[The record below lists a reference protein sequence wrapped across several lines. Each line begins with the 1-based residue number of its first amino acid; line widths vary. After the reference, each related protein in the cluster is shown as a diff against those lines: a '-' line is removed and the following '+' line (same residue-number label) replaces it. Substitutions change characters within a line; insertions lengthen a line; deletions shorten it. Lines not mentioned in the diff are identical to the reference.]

1 MRRIAVAAAS
11 CVAAVAVSGCANTA
25 VAGRPAAVEPT
36 VVAAAT
42 PSPSVAANRAVCVDF
57 DARGGSLYSVFV
69 VPMMAGPSG
78 QSSVSVDATS
88 LARATAALA
97 EVGAGSLDEAS
108 GDIRDQGERLSAS
121 AGALGIHDNAE
132 GTAMLTSF
140 VSLAVAC
147 QLAGHQPSWFDAEAL
162 AR

>member
-1 MRRIAVAAAS
+1 MRRICAVVAA
-11 CVAAVAVSGCANTA
+11 CAVAVMASGCASTA
-25 VAGRPAAVEPT
+25 VVGTPSAAEPT

-57 DARGGSLYSVFV
+57 DARGGSLYSLFV
-69 VPMMAGPSG
+69 VPMMAGPTG
-78 QSSVSVDATS
+78 QSSVNVDASS
-88 LARATAALA
+88 LTRATAALA
-97 EVGAGSLDEAS
+97 DMGAGALDDAT
-108 GDIRDQGERLSAS
+108 GDIRDQGERLAAS
-121 AGALGIHDNAE
+121 AGAMGIHDNAE

-162 AR
+162 AE